1 MKSIIVLVKHVNR
14 THKIFVNPN
23 RQTAIVQLMG
33 SFYGVLY
40 KMDVQKIDEDYIKV
54 YYVALSPEVRRV
66 FIYD

>member
-1 MKSIIVLVKHVNR
+1 MKSIIAFTKPVNK

-23 RQTAIVQLMG
+23 RQTAIVQFMG

-40 KMDVQKIDEDYIKV
+40 KTEVQEIDEDYV
-54 YYVALSPEVRRV
+54 EVHYVSLIPKVRRV